1 MAKNFLTTLIERISF
16 DKGGVEAEIA
26 SAKQEN
32 KKFRNRLINAG
43 GGKYFDPVS
52 EQLFEISN
60 DNNRITRVFT
70 PKEEDEINKTL
81 PRA

>member
-1 MAKNFLTTLIERISF
+1 MAKSFLQTLIERITF

-26 SAKQEN
+26 SATQEN
-32 KKFRNRLINAG
+32 KKFRDRLINAG
-43 GGKYFDPVS
+43 GGKYFDPVG

-60 DNNRITRVFT
+60 DGNRITRVFT
-70 PKEEDEINKTL
+70 PNEETEINKTL